1 MIKVKCVD
9 KFRDGQGKICGYR
22 LMDCYGKTQDMFAE
36 TLKEEIKNNNIS
48 VINLTLTSD
57 GRLVDSS
64 EKPVKNEETKKT
76 NLGSATNAYRNFNS
90 LVDTL
95 VGPYN
100 YHPIVNRRIE
110 VDDHANPTL
119 IAKAIN
125 VGNRPIIV
133 MAMDG
138 NYITDENNT
147 VRIDGDIGLMKRYL
161 MSEMNAFTPSK
172 KASLKELTKY
182 VCKFA
187 EKNNLGIVQYHRY
200 DKSEDEDGFAVF
212 IADYTSDEN
221 YRYKVKMD
229 IAESG
234 VLMTMDIKDTKL
246 INYNSINCDL
256 DKTNVEYLM
265 NYLVYIIQNKIASS
279 NSLSIC
285 NGEIWNVL

>member
-36 TLKEEIKNNNIS
+36 TLKEEIKKNNIS

-76 NLGSATNAYRNFNS
+76 NLGSAMNAYRSFNS
-90 LVDTL
+90 LIDTL

-100 YHPIVNRRIE
+100 FHPFVIRRIE

-133 MAMDG
+133 MSMDG
-138 NYITDENNT
+138 NYITDEHNS
-147 VRIDGDIGLMKRYL
+147 VRIEGDIGLMKKYL

-172 KASLKELTKY
+172 KASLKELIKY
-182 VCKFA
+182 VCK
-187 EKNNLGIVQYHRY
+187 
-200 DKSEDEDGFAVF
+200 
-212 IADYTSDEN
+212 
-221 YRYKVKMD
+221 
-229 IAESG
+229 
-234 VLMTMDIKDTKL
+234 
-246 INYNSINCDL
+246 
-256 DKTNVEYLM
+256 
-265 NYLVYIIQNKIASS
+265 SS
-279 NSLSIC
+279 A
-285 NGEIWNVL
+285 

>member
-76 NLGSATNAYRNFNS
+76 NLGSSMDVLRNFDS
-90 LVDTL
+90 LIRTL

-100 YHPIVNRRIE
+100 FHPIVNRRTE
-110 VDDHANPTL
+110 LDSQGNPIL

-125 VGNRPIIV
+125 AGNRPIIV

-147 VRIDGDIGLMKRYL
+147 VRIDGDIELMKKYL
-161 MSEMNAFTPSK
+161 
-172 KASLKELTKY
+172 
-182 VCKFA
+182 
-187 EKNNLGIVQYHRY
+187 Q
-200 DKSEDEDGFAVF
+200 
-212 IADYTSDEN
+212 
-221 YRYKVKMD
+221 
-229 IAESG
+229 
-234 VLMTMDIKDTKL
+234 
-246 INYNSINCDL
+246 
-256 DKTNVEYLM
+256 
-265 NYLVYIIQNKIASS
+265 
-279 NSLSIC
+279 
-285 NGEIWNVL
+285 